1 MTATR
6 GVPLRYPIDGVPDAG
21 RTFRSGFSG
30 LPLQV
35 LNAIGEDGL
44 GGVVGVFEDFFDW
57 IGPVA
62 EGAQAGWLLSGPTGA
77 ATIVL
82 TDDRRGIAVLT
93 TDATGSAVATLQAA
107 AALTAENF
115 QYDATKRMWVFARCK
130 LQTVA
135 SMEFFFGLGTG
146 DASPTTTGTFPS
158 DGIFFEKASSATDL
172 DFHARKDGTSTER
185 TSIGATL
192 ADDTYFVVGFMVDD
206 KGNIMPYLN
215 GTALTSKA
223 IAAGTANIPASGDPM
238 ALMIGH
244 LGASL
249 TTTIDWLLAMQER

>member
-1 MTATR
+1 MSATR
-6 GVPLRYPIDGVPDAG
+6 TPFRYPIDGVQDTANN
-21 RTFRSGFSG
+21 FRSGFSG
-30 LPLQV
+30 LPGHV
-35 LNAIGEDGL
+35 LSAVGPDGIT
-44 GGVVGVFEDFFDW
+44 GVVGLFEDFFVW
-57 IGPVA
+57 TGPVA
-62 EGAQAGWLLSGPTGA
+62 EGAAGGWLLSGPTGA

-82 TDDRRGIAVLT
+82 SDDRRGIAALT

-107 AALTAENF
+107 AATTAENF
-115 QYDATKRMWVFARCK
+115 QYDATKRLWVFTRAK

-146 DASPTTTGTFPS
+146 DTSPTTTGTFPS

-185 TSIGATL
+185 TSIGVTL
-192 ADDTYFVVGFMVDD
+192 ADDTYSVLGFMVEA
-206 KGNIMPYLN
+206 GSITPYYN
-215 GTALTSKA
+215 GVALTSKA
-223 IAAGTANIPASGDPM
+223 IGAGTANIPASGDPM

-249 TTTIDWLLAMQER
+249 ATTIDWLLAMQER